1 MNQANSRYLLYKDYE
16 AGLNN
21 ELMSIELAVGIAYL
35 TNRKL
40 IYYGTVGDDKQLIHI
55 RGGNGHYVP
64 AMRRD
69 IINNQ
74 RIPTILDLLE
84 ELPVETI
91 DYKSFHENIES
102 QKLACH
108 NSDLRLINTV
118 FVPSSIKSDPNK
130 LDEFAEGRQVFKDVE
145 EDVLH
150 FKECNL
156 GFYSRFFYTPP
167 DSFYSVIEKIRFKK
181 VYGELADK
189 ISQSLGEFNGIFVRL
204 SDFRTFLPQNKETY
218 IEEILITLRAN
229 FSKNE
234 LLVILTDKSE
244 NKDFFMPIITEYKN
258 HLFLDEF
265 IIREFADY
273 FKNLPF
279 TDEVTLAL
287 IGNIVMHD
295 AKDYIGTPGSSF
307 SAIIHRNWLKK
318 QIQKGKSVSESP
330 FKYVNKGFAG
340 SFKDGI
346 FLETKEGFYSWNRV
360 DLPIHTETK
369 SWYREWVES
378 VVPPPVVTTKQ
389 GKFPINLPVKILPIL
404 EKSKGIQRK
413 ITNFNQT
420 KVKVSD
426 GYNKENENK
435 LILLYCNTSMNSQ
448 EQINKLLKEDI
459 NWEYIIHVGHSHRIL
474 PLLYHRLKNI
484 ESEAIPQFILKQ
496 LKNNFYNN
504 AQRNLFLT
512 QELLRLLDIFK
523 RNNIIAI
530 PFKGLTLAVT
540 AYGDLSLRMM
550 GDLDI
555 FVNKQ
560 DMLKVQELLTT
571 DGYVL
576 QRENNHLTQ
585 VNHQRYLN
593 SQYVY
598 DEWYWKTL
606 DHKSLFGV
614 RVEMHWIT
622 NSKHIIFPLNSEDL
636 LQNIEPVSLAGVN
649 VPSLAPETLL
659 VVLCLNYTKDHWTQL
674 KMICDIS
681 ELIQSQK
688 TLNWEK
694 SLDQA
699 SRLRRKRTLLLGLY
713 LAHNLLEAPIPA
725 EILTI
730 IQADSEVKSLAE
742 QVSKRL
748 FPNLGNDPSL
758 VEKTLFNIRLRED
771 LQDKIRYIIF
781 STVKVIRELW
791 ATTSVQG

>member
-1 MNQANSRYLLYKDYE
+1 
-16 AGLNN
+16 
-21 ELMSIELAVGIAYL
+21 
-35 TNRKL
+35 
-40 IYYGTVGDDKQLIHI
+40 
-55 RGGNGHYVP
+55 
-64 AMRRD
+64 
-69 IINNQ
+69 
-74 RIPTILDLLE
+74 
-84 ELPVETI
+84 
-91 DYKSFHENIES
+91 
-102 QKLACH
+102 
-108 NSDLRLINTV
+108 
-118 FVPSSIKSDPNK
+118 
-130 LDEFAEGRQVFKDVE
+130 
-145 EDVLH
+145 
-150 FKECNL
+150 
-156 GFYSRFFYTPP
+156 
-167 DSFYSVIEKIRFKK
+167 
-181 VYGELADK
+181 
-189 ISQSLGEFNGIFVRL
+189 
-204 SDFRTFLPQNKETY
+204 
-218 IEEILITLRAN
+218 
-229 FSKNE
+229 
-234 LLVILTDKSE
+234 
-244 NKDFFMPIITEYKN
+244 
-258 HLFLDEF
+258 
-265 IIREFADY
+265 
-273 FKNLPF
+273 
-279 TDEVTLAL
+279 
-287 IGNIVMHD
+287 
-295 AKDYIGTPGSSF
+295 
-307 SAIIHRNWLKK
+307 
-318 QIQKGKSVSESP
+318 
-330 FKYVNKGFAG
+330 
-340 SFKDGI
+340 
-346 FLETKEGFYSWNRV
+346 
-360 DLPIHTETK
+360 
-369 SWYREWVES
+369 
-378 VVPPPVVTTKQ
+378 
-389 GKFPINLPVKILPIL
+389 
-404 EKSKGIQRK
+404 
-413 ITNFNQT
+413 
-420 KVKVSD
+420 
-426 GYNKENENK
+426 
-435 LILLYCNTSMNSQ
+435 
-448 EQINKLLKEDI
+448 
-459 NWEYIIHVGHSHRIL
+459 
-474 PLLYHRLKNI
+474 
-484 ESEAIPQFILKQ
+484 
-496 LKNNFYNN
+496 
-504 AQRNLFLT
+504 
-512 QELLRLLDIFK
+512 
-523 RNNIIAI
+523 
-530 PFKGLTLAVT
+530 
-540 AYGDLSLRMM
+540 MM

>member
-1 MNQANSRYLLYKDYE
+1 MNQRKSNLEIVIMTR
-16 AGLNN
+16 
-21 ELMSIELAVGIAYL
+21 LA
-35 TNRKL
+35 
-40 IYYGTVGDDKQLIHI
+40 
-55 RGGNGHYVP
+55 
-64 AMRRD
+64 
-69 IINNQ
+69 
-74 RIPTILDLLE
+74 
-84 ELPVETI
+84 
-91 DYKSFHENIES
+91 
-102 QKLACH
+102 
-108 NSDLRLINTV
+108 
-118 FVPSSIKSDPNK
+118 
-130 LDEFAEGRQVFKDVE
+130 
-145 EDVLH
+145 
-150 FKECNL
+150 
-156 GFYSRFFYTPP
+156 
-167 DSFYSVIEKIRFKK
+167 
-181 VYGELADK
+181 
-189 ISQSLGEFNGIFVRL
+189 
-204 SDFRTFLPQNKETY
+204 
-218 IEEILITLRAN
+218 
-229 FSKNE
+229 
-234 LLVILTDKSE
+234 
-244 NKDFFMPIITEYKN
+244 
-258 HLFLDEF
+258 
-265 IIREFADY
+265 
-273 FKNLPF
+273 
-279 TDEVTLAL
+279 
-287 IGNIVMHD
+287 
-295 AKDYIGTPGSSF
+295 
-307 SAIIHRNWLKK
+307 
-318 QIQKGKSVSESP
+318 
-330 FKYVNKGFAG
+330 
-340 SFKDGI
+340 
-346 FLETKEGFYSWNRV
+346 
-360 DLPIHTETK
+360 

-378 VVPPPVVTTKQ
+378 VVTPPVVTTKKR
-389 GKFPINLPVKILPIL
+389 KFPINLPVKILPIL

-420 KVKVSD
+420 KAKVFD
-426 GYNKENENK
+426 GYNKEKENK
-435 LILLYCNTSMNSQ
+435 LILLCCNTSINSQ

-459 NWEYIIHVGHSHRIL
+459 NWEYIIHAGHSHRIL

-484 ESEAIPQFILKQ
+484 ESEAIPEFILKQ

-504 AQRNLFLT
+504 AQHNLFLT
-512 QELLRLLDIFK
+512 QELLHLLDIFQQ
-523 RNNIIAI
+523 NNIFAI

-585 VNHQRYLN
+585 TNHQRYLN